1 MLVSLLLLHEI
12 HQNTMRN
19 VTTFSKT
26 IVLLHIIYGK

>member
-1 MLVSLLLLHEI
+1 MLVSLLLLHEV
-12 HQNTMRN
+12 HQDTRN